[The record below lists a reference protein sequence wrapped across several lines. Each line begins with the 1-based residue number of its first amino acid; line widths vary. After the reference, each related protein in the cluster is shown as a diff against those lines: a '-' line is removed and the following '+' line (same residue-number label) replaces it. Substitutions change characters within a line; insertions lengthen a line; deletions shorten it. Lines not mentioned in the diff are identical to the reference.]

1 MKKEQKKLAIIFICY
16 NCGPDIAANILDI
29 KNMDI
34 GQASI
39 QFIVVDNASSDDSIN
54 IISSLNLDNIKI
66 IKNKNNYGFAK
77 ACNQGLLDVDAD
89 YYLLLNPDIKLFKDS
104 LSNLLKFATDYPSAG
119 IWGGVTINGDGVLD
133 SKNAWREPSLWGL
146 ICWAFFLTRFFSSIQ
161 KFTPDQYI
169 NANWELA
176 NQVDSISGCFFLID
190 SSLWKK
196 LNGFDERFFMYSEEI
211 DLCNRARKLGAQPM
225 VTNQAI
231 IMHYGSGTITS
242 DNKLNY
248 LYKSKLIYF
257 KKHWSYGKFV
267 TARIVMF
274 IAVFLRSLSFGF
286 DNGSWMR
293 LLSNMRAWEI

>member
-1 MKKEQKKLAIIFICY
+1 MEKDKKKLAIIFICY
-16 NCGPDIAANILDI
+16 NCGSDIAANILDI

-34 GQASI
+34 GQVNV
-39 QFIVVDNASSDDSIN
+39 QFIIVDNASSDDSID
-54 IISSLNLDNIKI
+54 IISGLNINNIKI

-104 LSNLLKFATDYPSAG
+104 LSNLLKFAADYPNAG
-119 IWGGVTINGDGVLD
+119 IWGGITINGDGVLD
-133 SKNAWREPSLWGL
+133 RKNAWREPSLWGL
-146 ICWAFFLTRFFSSIQ
+146 VCWAFFLTRLFPNIE
-161 KFTPDQYI
+161 KFAPDQYI
-169 NANWELA
+169 NANWGEM

-225 VTNQAI
+225 VTNQAVI
-231 IMHYGSGTITS
+231 THYGSGTITS
-242 DNKLNY
+242 NNKLNY
-248 LYKSKLIYF
+248 LYKSKLIYY

-267 TARIVMF
+267 TAQIVMF

-286 DNGSWMR
+286 GNGNWMR